1 MNNRVRIVFAIVFFH
16 AAVAASQQP
25 ADPAFALKFGAA
37 ISGHDFVPA
46 DTSYPRPFP
55 EYDFDRTSIVPWRAA
70 VIGGALTAVFIGLD
84 IYQRNSWWKGQRGE
98 FHIAPDNDYAL
109 QVDKVGHFYGG
120 ALSTFIGRKSAQ
132 WTGFSDEASVWV
144 GALIGTTFELW
155 VEYQDGFA
163 TDWGFSP
170 GDAIMDVA
178 GALYPV
184 AQHYV
189 PPLAA
194 FQPKFSYYP
203 SNDLLEGRHKGGNII
218 DDYQGQTYWMGIQVH
233 ELLPPSWKPYWPEWL
248 GLALGVSARNL
259 SNRDERFRGVIVS
272 LDYDVTKIIPGD
284 SWFLRSLKEGLNF
297 VHFPAPAVRISPDV
311 VFYGLYFN

>member
-1 MNNRVRIVFAIVFFH
+1 MNHSLGIVFIALLFYIGS
-16 AAVAASQQP
+16 ASSQQP
-25 ADPAFALKFGAA
+25 ADPAFGLKLTAA
-37 ISGHDFVPA
+37 VSAPVITLA

-55 EYDFDRTSIVPWRAA
+55 EYDFERTSIVPWRAA
-70 VIGGALTAVFIGLD
+70 VIGGALTTVFVGLD

-109 QVDKVGHFYGG
+109 QVDKVGHFFGG
-120 ALSTFIGRKSAQ
+120 ALSTFIGKKSAQ
-132 WTGFSDEASVWV
+132 WTGFSDDASTWV
-144 GALIGTTFELW
+144 GAFIGTTFELW

-184 AQHYV
+184 AQHYL

-203 SNDLLEGRHKGGNII
+203 SDDLLEGRHKGGNII
-218 DDYQGQTYWMGIQVH
+218 DDYQGQTYWMGIHVH
-233 ELLPPSWKPYWPEWL
+233 ELLPSSWKP
-248 GLALGVSARNL
+248 
-259 SNRDERFRGVIVS
+259 
-272 LDYDVTKIIPGD
+272 
-284 SWFLRSLKEGLNF
+284 
-297 VHFPAPAVRISPDV
+297 
-311 VFYGLYFN
+311 